1 MMYVDNPS
9 LTGWQQKAKKKED
22 LCTLKV
28 WFELTQVIL
37 AKVYM
42 NVNISAMSKKNIYK
56 KFEKKI
62 FTLYNRFD
70 LANLTKK
77 IK

>member
-1 MMYVDNPS
+1 
-9 LTGWQQKAKKKED
+9 
-22 LCTLKV
+22 
-28 WFELTQVIL
+28 
-37 AKVYM
+37 M